1 NMYWSNWSSMTD
13 VANAIQVQRGLGSS
27 KLAISS
33 VGGTVNIVTKAT
45 EKTQGGM
52 ARFVM
57 GNDSY
62 MKGTVAYD
70 SGLQGKWGFSIL
82 LDYWSGHRKYAVGTA
97 GQGQSY
103 FVSVGYKPNDRHNL
117 NFMIFG
123 APQWHFQNF
132 SKSMDLYGEYGKK
145 YNNNYGYFNGEG
157 YTTRKNYYHKP
168 VANLNWDWNINN
180 NASLSTV
187 LYASLGRGGGTG
199 PLGNGADYVD
209 GAVMDNGY
217 INFNAFENYNANL
230 EDEEENPISIGSGY
244 NGSGIRSSVN
254 NHFWYGLVTNF
265 NYDTKKNFTFNLGAD
280 VRFYKGDH
288 FYQLV

>member
-1 NMYWSNWSSMTD
+1 
-13 VANAIQVQRGLGSS
+13 
-27 KLAISS
+27 
-33 VGGTVNIVTKAT
+33 
-45 EKTQGGM
+45 
-52 ARFVM
+52 
-57 GNDSY
+57 
-62 MKGTVAYD
+62 
-70 SGLQGKWGFSIL
+70 
-82 LDYWSGHRKYAVGTA
+82 HRKYAVGTA

-132 SKSMDLYGEYGKK
+132 SKSMDLNGEYGKK

-288 FYQLV
+288 FYQLVELFGLQGWDYNGDGNVISETFDANPWASLFNYADENQRMNFDYSEWINYQGGFGQIEYKIGGFSAFLQGAVS